1 MLRWL
6 QKIFEKVDCLHLST
20 PVTKITSLPHNSPTD
35 SLGKSHKYRIESEG
49 TQMGVFDAVI
59 LTCPSVVSGVELVL
73 DFVTVTPKL
82 QEKSGYCRD
91 YQTTH
96 TTFVKG
102 KMNSAYFLKEGG
114 GTISQ
119 SLLAKTLKL
128 ILGGYYEDPTALPG
142 SIYLVEDGA
151 NKVSTTFRKLCNT
164 IRHLAVLLSI

>member
-1 MLRWL
+1 
-6 QKIFEKVDCLHLST
+6 
-20 PVTKITSLPHNSPTD
+20 
-35 SLGKSHKYRIESEG
+35 
-49 TQMGVFDAVI
+49 MGVFDAVI
-59 LTCPSVVSGVELVL
+59 LTCPSVVSGMELVL

-151 NKVSTTFRKLCNT
+151 NKVSTLRNMCNS
-164 IRHLAVLLSI
+164 IRHLAVLFSI